1 MEAKQKD
8 LKQRAFRLLAR
19 REYSRGELAQLL
31 GEHVE
36 SVSQLNEL
44 LEWLAAENFQSDAR
58 FAESFIRARISQGKG
73 LVRIRNELQQRGV
86 ANLLI
91 DEKITVAEVDW
102 FALARQQRVKKFGDG
117 VISDAKLKAK
127 SMRFLLYRGFT
138 QEQCR
143 YAIEEVE

>member
-44 LEWLAAENFQSDAR
+44 LEWLAAENYQSDAR

-91 DEKITVAEVDW
+91 DEKLTVAEVDW